1 MGKQYT
7 ADKFIKDGATANDIL
22 LGDGSSV
29 PKSDLIINIE
39 NLGDE
44 LSGVATLATGN
55 NAIDFQANIHYDKT
69 LDSAWSPT
77 LTNPVKG
84 KSIVIMAT
92 GGAYTLTLPAS
103 VTLGDVSAWDGT
115 LENQLTIYCYDSVTP
130 KYSVS
135 LLNV

>member
-1 MGKQYT
+1 M
-7 ADKFIKDGATANDIL
+7 
-22 LGDGSSV
+22 
-29 PKSDLIINIE
+29 IINIE

-55 NAIDFQANIHYDKT
+55 NAIDFKANIHYDKT

-92 GGAYTLTLPAS
+92 GGNYTFS
-103 VTLGDVSAWDGT
+103 VPPGTVLYNIDDWDGT
-115 LENQLTIYCYDSVTP
+115 LENQITIYCYDDSATP
-130 KYSVS
+130 KYSLT
-135 LLNV
+135 LLNG